1 MPPTPS
7 TAEFDA
13 YAAGYAGGM
22 EDPVKQMFGPSLE
35 AFLQRKVNWLL
46 RHVRG
51 QGPLRLLDFGC
62 GTADFLRLL
71 HAGRFRGTLDGF
83 DASAEMIAE
92 ARRRWTGGPPPRLLA
107 DASGKLPYPDR
118 SFDVI
123 VACCVFHHIMPPER
137 PAAYRELARVLAP
150 GGRLFVFEHNSWNPV
165 TSFIVKR
172 APIDQNA
179 VLLCSVEAKRGLAAA
194 GLTPERTDYLLFFP
208 LWVPAGERAER
219 LLFAKL
225 PLGGQYVAVG
235 RKGFDVRCGIRC

>member
-1 MPPTPS
+1 HTASSRAGVSTPSAALQGRVIPAPTRQPIEGAFPMPTTPS

-71 HAGRFRGTLDGF
+71 QAGRFHGSLDGF

-92 ARRRWTGGPPPRLLA
+92 AQRRWTGGPPPRLLA
-107 DASGKLPYPDR
+107 DASGTLPYPDR

-123 VACCVFHHIMPPER
+123 VACCVFHH
-137 PAAYRELARVLAP
+137 
-150 GGRLFVFEHNSWNPV
+150 
-165 TSFIVKR
+165 
-172 APIDQNA
+172 
-179 VLLCSVEAKRGLAAA
+179 
-194 GLTPERTDYLLFFP
+194 
-208 LWVPAGERAER
+208 
-219 LLFAKL
+219 
-225 PLGGQYVAVG
+225 
-235 RKGFDVRCGIRC
+235 